1 MSWGVLHWTLS
12 TTVSPQFL
20 NSLNY
25 SKASQNDNYKNK
37 NHNKLFAKK
46 VRRGHPFGQTH
57 ESTRTHTHTHTHALS
72 HTQTHA
78 HPHTHTRARTHT
90 RTHTHTRAQTH
101 ARAHARTH
109 SAYYVIHSGNIR
121 QTLYF
126 NSTDL
131 KLGNSSY
138 FFLRFPFLVFKV
150 PSITFQGG

>member
-1 MSWGVLHWTLS
+1 MTTIKIKIIINYLQRKYEEDTL
-12 TTVSPQFL
+12 L
-20 NSLNY
+20 GKRM
-25 SKASQNDNYKNK
+25 KA
-37 NHNKLFAKK
+37 HA
-46 VRRGHPFGQTH
+46 
-57 ESTRTHTHTHTHALS
+57 HTHTHTHALS